1 LSAFEENITTNIRN
15 ISDFQKLYIPE
26 SEEDLD
32 WKRKVPRRER
42 ESLRGMEQSLKLVS
56 QEMEDVRMQLE
67 KRREDIKAL
76 RDGVSNKIAH

>member
-1 LSAFEENITTNIRN
+1 
-15 ISDFQKLYIPE
+15 
-26 SEEDLD
+26 
-32 WKRKVPRRER
+32 
-42 ESLRGMEQSLKLVS
+42 MEQSLKLVS